1 MPWTGELIQL
11 RMDHISFIQDDIL
24 SLPSTKTSKRSGN
37 GSCRKPF
44 SQHSTAAS
52 GGRPGGL
59 LLSNG
64 AAHFRRILRALCQA
78 FFDLD
83 CHVTPYSLRRG
94 GHHICV
100 PPERRHGEAFAGR
113 MGKLLV
119 CTSLSSGR
127 GRNCAFPATVASTAR
142 LSICCSRFSACRAR
156 LGSQEFYSFL
166 SVSPS
171 VRLCLE
177 WTLI

>member
-94 GHHICV
+94 GTTY
-100 PPERRHGEAFAGR
+100 AFLRNGGMEKR
-113 MGKLLV
+113 LLGGWA
-119 CTSLSSGR
+119 SSSSAR
-127 GRNCAFPATVASTAR
+127 VYLADAVATVR
-142 LSICCSRFSACRAR
+142 FLQLSHQQ
-156 LGSQEFYSFL
+156 LD
-166 SVSPS
+166 
-171 VRLCLE
+171 
-177 WTLI
+177 